1 MKIIIDAFGGDN
13 CPQVPVSAAIKAVR
27 ELENVEIVLTGDKE
41 IIENILKEKGVQ
53 DSRISVV
60 HAPQIIYNEEKPT
73 VAIREKRNSSIVVGA
88 ELLKTGE
95 GDAFVSAGSTGA
107 ILAAALLN
115 VGRIKGIRRPALA
128 AVLPSAEGKT
138 LLLDCGANTECKPSD
153 LLTFGHMGS
162 IYMEKIEKVK
172 SPRVALLSNGT
183 EEGKG
188 NELVTQSYTLLKESG
203 LNFVGNCEGR
213 NIMLGGADV
222 MVCDGFSGNV
232 ALKSAEGAAKMI
244 SGSLKKMFFQ
254 NIKTKICALTIKGE
268 LSEFSKRFN
277 YKEYGGAPLL
287 GIKAP
292 VIKAHGSSDASSF
305 YASINQAVKWV
316 KENVNEEISK
326 FVADKSEE

>member
-13 CPQVPVSAAIKAVR
+13 CPEVPVSAAIKAVR

-41 IIENILKEKGVQ
+41 IIENILKEKGMQ

-73 VAIREKRNSSIVVGA
+73 VAIREKKNSSIVVGA
-88 ELLKTGE
+88 ELLKAGE

-153 LLTFGHMGS
+153 LLTFGRMGS

-188 NELVTQSYTLLKESG
+188 SELVTQSYTLLKESG
-203 LNFVGNCEGR
+203 LNFVGNREGR

-287 GIKAP
+287 GIKSP
-292 VIKAHGSSDASSF
+292 VIKAHGSSDESSF